1 MTDTPL
7 TRIQTILQ
15 QQGSCGRPTAAVC
28 TVISGLRDLCDLQPV
43 NDWRRGTGGPQGH
56 GSPRPGLHTSSSNQ
70 SLSRFGGGGG
80 HGHGHGSGS
89 PLARNPSNTSL
100 SSSTGGSRPIFRNA
114 SNSSH
119 LSAATGSSSPT
130 SPSTPATPAPA
141 PTMPHG
147 PPVGRYQSRFKNS
160 NQPVESKILNN
171 IILSKLNKFS
181 AATYDDI
188 RDFLYQIL
196 GSGEPDLAEMIRDFM
211 MLVFRKAASEETYCP
226 LYAKLLAEISGRYKV
241 ILEEMEK
248 LQAGYLEIFDDV
260 VEIEGEEMQ
269 GHEELV
275 AKNKEKMYRQGYSQ
289 FLAELAT
296 LEIVRLE
303 NLEQTF
309 TKLLTLM
316 RQHGVEEDKRA
327 LLEEYAD
334 CLLRMSKTLKK
345 KSGPFFVSARAR
357 LREVSSE
364 HLTELIEQKEKYQSL
379 TGKAKFNLM
388 DVRDNLL

>member
-1 MTDTPL
+1 M
-7 TRIQTILQ
+7 
-15 QQGSCGRPTAAVC
+15 
-28 TVISGLRDLCDLQPV
+28 
-43 NDWRRGTGGPQGH
+43 
-56 GSPRPGLHTSSSNQ
+56 HTSSSNQ
-70 SLSRFGGGGG
+70 SLNRFNGGGG
-80 HGHGHGSGS
+80 HGS
-89 PLARNPSNTSL
+89 PLGRNTSSGSL

-114 SNSSH
+114 SSGSH
-119 LSAATGSSSPT
+119 LSAAGSTNGSGSPT
-130 SPSTPATPAPA
+130 SPATPTATTPH
-141 PTMPHG
+141 PPIPHG

-188 RDFLYQIL
+188 REFLYQIL
-196 GSGEPDLAEMIRDFM
+196 GSGEPDLAELIRDFM

-226 LYAKLLAEISGRYKV
+226 LYAKLLAEISSRYTV

-248 LQAGYLEIFDDV
+248 LQANYLEIFDDV
-260 VEIEGEEMQ
+260 VEIEGEETQ
-269 GHEELV
+269 GHEQLV

-296 LEIVRLE
+296 LEVVRLE

-309 TKLLTLM
+309 KKLLTLI
-316 RQHGVEEDKRA
+316 RQYGVEEDKRS

-345 KSGPFFVSARAR
+345 KPGPFFVSARAR
-357 LREVSSE
+357 LREVSAE
-364 HLTELIEQKEKYQSL
+364 HLTALIDQKDTYTSL
-379 TGKAKFNLM
+379 TGKARFNLM